1 MSEEGSKDLL
11 VGDEGHNLSRAVTR
25 GAPLLATNTDH
36 ISRELLDGNRLISNQ
51 LNFPCKS
58 LWVSPVVS
66 IIAFDL
72 VEAI

>member
-11 VGDEGHNLSRAVTR
+11 VGDEGHNLARAVAC
-25 GAPLLATNTDH
+25 GAPLLTTNADH
-36 ISRELLDGNRLISNQ
+36 ISGELLDGNRLISNQ
-51 LNFPCKS
+51 LNFPGKS